1 MASLEDI
8 KEWNAERGK
17 HPPLRGNYTF
27 GGMWVGAP
35 RSFPA
40 TLDGSPDYPIRV
52 MFSSLSSC
60 HLFDHETFKRGK
72 LHRAYPYKL
81 NYKPYR
87 PDIDNVVIRSFHGGD
102 PMKIHAI
109 ASVPVVIE
117 GMLFQAENVFL
128 VDLAPQIQTVFSM
141 TLLDD
146 YDMGSRATTG
156 KPFISSTGCQCGR
169 RGAQDFLPATEEVE
183 FGELQ
188 KAVQEAC
195 ELQQS
200 HLHGSRQG
208 MFLAVPCQ
216 TPGDVVRLTRF
227 RSYFKLRVR
236 YKVGSGSSTR

>member
-27 GGMWVGAP
+27 GGMWVDAP
-35 RSFPA
+35 LSFPA

-72 LHRAYPYKL
+72 LHRTYPYKL

-128 VDLAPQIQTVFSM
+128 VDLAPQIQAVFSM

-146 YDMGSRATTG
+146 YDMDGQKVRGQRQESSSR
-156 KPFISSTGCQCGR
+156 
-169 RGAQDFLPATEEVE
+169 V
-183 FGELQ
+183 
-188 KAVQEAC
+188 
-195 ELQQS
+195 
-200 HLHGSRQG
+200 
-208 MFLAVPCQ
+208 M
-216 TPGDVVRLTRF
+216 
-227 RSYFKLRVR
+227 
-236 YKVGSGSSTR
+236 

>member
-72 LHRAYPYKL
+72 LHRTFPYKL

-87 PDIDNVVIRSFHGGD
+87 PDIDNVVIRSFHSHGGD

-128 VDLAPQIQTVFSM
+128 VDLAPQIQAVFSM

-146 YDMGSRATTG
+146 YDMDG
-156 KPFISSTGCQCGR
+156 
-169 RGAQDFLPATEEVE
+169 
-183 FGELQ
+183 Q
-188 KAVQEAC
+188 KV
-195 ELQQS
+195 
-200 HLHGSRQG
+200 
-208 MFLAVPCQ
+208 
-216 TPGDVVRLTRF
+216 
-227 RSYFKLRVR
+227 
-236 YKVGSGSSTR
+236 